1 MNTEAIGR
9 MMEAR
14 KYQKL
19 AIKALFPEE
28 KQEHIDNIERELKA
42 LLTESVMENMMKFM
56 SAASTMNAADDR
68 KDTREQPEDETGE
81 EKKTAQ
87 RREGKEKNGTRSTG
101 VKKERVHKVTID

>member
-1 MNTEAIGR
+1 MNAEVIGR

-14 KYQKL
+14 KYQKM

-28 KQEHIDNIERELKA
+28 KQEHIDNIEKELKA
-42 LLTESVMENMMKFM
+42 LLTESMMENMMKFM
-56 SAASTMNAADDR
+56 SAASTMNTTENQNGA
-68 KDTREQPEDETGE
+68 KEQPEDETGE

-87 RREGKEKNGTRSTG
+87 RRKGKEKTGTRSAG